1 MDTDTTR
8 NRTGRRGAGIASF
21 RASGSG
27 DSTIRAASHHPTR
40 RGMLRGTAAMAMAG
54 ALVPIAALTRPAAAQ
69 ADALAG
75 RDLLHDKRPVLH
87 DGGTRF
93 GAYDPHGDY
102 SAESAV
108 VTEHLYLPWE
118 NADLRDLDGVD
129 DYAFER
135 GRKVMLTIEP
145 WAWGDGWTTS
155 AKRERDLILSG
166 ARDAN
171 MRAILNV
178 MTGFRSPL
186 IIRWAQEMD
195 GRTGHFPWQDWA
207 PADYVAAYRRMAG
220 ITRELLPDA
229 QLMWSPKGEP
239 ELDDYYPGEDVV
251 DLVGLSVF
259 GLQEHDEIKHG
270 APRSFAESLR
280 QGYALTEG
288 YGKPI
293 WVAELGYEGE
303 LPYLTSWADDVT
315 RAYDEFPMLEEVT
328 LFNAR
333 EVHPWPHGLGLPDWR
348 VVRDQTVARGDRERG

>member
-1 MDTDTTR
+1 MDTDTR
-8 NRTGRRGAGIASF
+8 RTMPERRRAATVRPDADGPGGRAMHG
-21 RASGSG
+21 
-27 DSTIRAASHHPTR
+27 ASHHPTR
-40 RGMLRGTAAMAMAG
+40 RGMLRGTAAMALAA
-54 ALVPIAALTRPAAAQ
+54 ALAPIAALTRPAAAQ
-69 ADALAG
+69 PDGLAG
-75 RDLLHDKRPVLH
+75 RDLLRDKRPVLH

-102 SAESAV
+102 SAKSAL
-108 VTEHLYLPWE
+108 VTEHLYLPWD

-135 GRKVMLTIEP
+135 GRKILLTIEP
-145 WAWGDGWTTS
+145 WAWGNGWVTS
-155 AKRERDLILSG
+155 AARERDLILGG

-178 MTGFRSPL
+178 LTDFRSPL

-220 ITRELLPDA
+220 ITREMLPDA

-239 ELDDYYPGEDVV
+239 RLGDYYPGDDVV

-259 GLQEHDEIKHG
+259 GLQEYDEIEHG
-270 APRSFAESLR
+270 APQSFAESLR
-280 QGYALTEG
+280 QGYGLTEG

-293 WVAELGYEGE
+293 WVAELGYEGG

-348 VVRDQTVARGDRERG
+348 VVRDQTVARDDHEGG